1 MDELKNNLTPLA
13 GVLIIGLLVAA
24 NIWLGYETFGEKL
37 ERKSAFSPREIT
49 AFVFGDKDPSTP
61 LGVKWPEPRTILI
74 LGQAGAGNAAPEL
87 TDTLMLL
94 HINPL
99 TSPPQVKLI
108 SLPRDLYVSIK
119 DRQTKINAVF
129 TRHGPEIAG
138 LVENITGLK
147 INNLVV
153 FDLETVKKVV
163 NEVDGVSV
171 NVPAD
176 IYDPAFPAGPGKYE
190 IYSVKAGRRYLDGE
204 EAIRFV
210 RTRSSAQGDFDR
222 IKRQQELFKAIKGK
236 VAALNPFWNFGT
248 LWSVFSIVR
257 EDVISDLTLEDARD
271 LWQIGKNV
279 SFDNI
284 EVMSID
290 TSSGLVEERITN
302 SAYTLV
308 AAGDEPFDYSKIKE
322 AVGEFIK

>member
-1 MDELKNNLTPLA
+1 MDEGGLKTNFTPTA
-13 GVLIIGLLVAA
+13 GVVIIGLLVAA

-99 TSPPQVKLI
+99 TPPPQVKLI

-138 LVENITGLK
+138 LVENITG
-147 INNLVV
+147 
-153 FDLETVKKVV
+153 
-163 NEVDGVSV
+163 
-171 NVPAD
+171 
-176 IYDPAFPAGPGKYE
+176 
-190 IYSVKAGRRYLDGE
+190 
-204 EAIRFV
+204 
-210 RTRSSAQGDFDR
+210 
-222 IKRQQELFKAIKGK
+222 
-236 VAALNPFWNFGT
+236 
-248 LWSVFSIVR
+248 
-257 EDVISDLTLEDARD
+257 
-271 LWQIGKNV
+271 
-279 SFDNI
+279 
-284 EVMSID
+284 
-290 TSSGLVEERITN
+290 
-302 SAYTLV
+302 
-308 AAGDEPFDYSKIKE
+308 
-322 AVGEFIK
+322 